1 MDKIKTSVFVI
12 CFLFNMA
19 AFPAKVIKNTFW
31 GDGDS
36 LVFDHQGNMYIGYDS
51 YSIAKYSPDGKL
63 LLKIGRKGEG
73 PGDIKRIGSYAFNPK
88 DKTLYVT
95 EYYKGNRRVSRF
107 TTDGK
112 FPGSWNFEM
121 NWSKYDIVDDIAFDN
136 EGNVLL
142 IAEKRNERHYKDFI
156 LSNKVCD
163 LLKFSPGGK
172 FLKTI
177 YTFNTDSDASKPGNF
192 QVTIPFQNAL
202 SWIVYQDK
210 IIVKE
215 ISGNVINIYSPDGEL
230 EKQIP
235 FPVKN
240 EKVTEKDLDA
250 WEKRLK
256 SLPFIKK
263 LKMMGNADVDYW
275 RKSLTFP
282 KYKPNSSWKMLTD
295 SKGNLYVREYTRY
308 KNKDPDWYRI
318 NLQTGK
324 IDTLTFKPG
333 EALLRI
339 WNDYFF
345 IYKLVEKDGEEI
357 EMITRFTEKELLNR

>member
-1 MDKIKTSVFVI
+1 MI
-12 CFLFNMA
+12 
-19 AFPAKVIKNTFW
+19 AFPAKVMKNSFW
-31 GDGDS
+31 GDGS
-36 LVFDHQGNMYIGYDS
+36 LVFDPQGNMYIGYDS
-51 YSIAKYSPDGKL
+51 YSIAKYSPDGKY

-73 PGDIKRIGSYAFNPK
+73 PGDIKRMRSYAFNPK
-88 DKTLYVT
+88 DNNLYVT
-95 EYYKGNRRVSRF
+95 EHYNGNRWVSRF

-112 FPGSWNFEM
+112 FSGSWKFEM
-121 NWSKYDIVDDIAFDN
+121 NWSKYDIVDDIAFDK

-142 IAEKRNERHYKDFI
+142 TAKKNNHRSYKDFI
-156 LSNKVCD
+156 LTNGVCD

-177 YTFNTDSDASKPGNF
+177 YTFNTDSNAEKPGNF
-192 QVTIPFQNAL
+192 QVTIPFKNAL
-202 SWIVYQDK
+202 SWIVYRDK

-215 ISGNVINIYSPDGEL
+215 ISGDLINIYSPDGKL
-230 EKQIP
+230 EKKIP

-256 SLPFIKK
+256 SLPSIKK

-275 RKSLTFP
+275 KKNLPFP

-308 KNKDPDWYRI
+308 KKKDPDWYKV
-318 NLQTGK
+318 NLKTGK

-333 EALLRI
+333 EALVQI
-339 WNDYFF
+339 WRDYFF
-345 IYKLVEKDGEEI
+345 IYKLIEDEEEDEEI
-357 EMITRFTEKELLNR
+357 EMITRFTAKELFSR